1 MKRRED
7 HRRRIQRR
15 YGGLAKGDASSRK
28 GEGGR
33 FHPVEQA
40 KRIGYT
46 DAELSRVPAGAI
58 MGMGCGN
65 PTALAELRPGET
77 VLDIGC
83 GGGLDA
89 FLAADAVGKSGKVF
103 GVDPTRQM
111 VEKARE
117 NARSG
122 DYGNVRFE
130 QGEVEHLPIGD
141 DSRRRLP
148 GVQPPTVD
156 VVISNCV
163 INHCLDKLAAFRE
176 ILRVLRPGG
185 RMHIADLVTVGKFS
199 REVFDDRVWGAWLT
213 AASGRQEYLEA
224 IRKAGFTN
232 ISVSSQGLFGMTEAD
247 QRLAGRIESI
257 RVTARK

>member
-7 HRRRIQRR
+7 LRRRMQRR
-15 YGGLAKGDASSRK
+15 YAGLASGDASSRK
-28 GEGGR
+28 GEAGR
-33 FHPVEQA
+33 LAPVEQA

-46 DAELSRVPAGAI
+46 EAELSRVPAGAI

-65 PTALAELRPGET
+65 PTALAELCPGET
-77 VLDIGC
+77 VLDVGC

-89 FLAADAVGKSGKVF
+89 FLAADAVGKTGKVL
-103 GVDPTRQM
+103 GVDPTGQM
-111 VEKARE
+111 VERARE

-130 QGEVEHLPIGD
+130 QGEVEYLPFAD
-141 DSRRRLP
+141 DS
-148 GVQPPTVD
+148 VD

-163 INHCLDKLAAFRE
+163 INHCMDKLAVFEE

-185 RMHIADLVTVGKFS
+185 RMHIADLVTVGKFPLGVS
-199 REVFDDRVWGAWLT
+199 DDPVWGAWLT
-213 AASGRQEYLEA
+213 AASGQQEYLDA
-224 IRKAGFTN
+224 IRKAGFRN
-232 ISVSSQGLFGMTEAD
+232 ISVSSQGLFNMAEAD
-247 QRLAGRIESI
+247 ERLAGKIESI

>member
-15 YGGLAKGDASSRK
+15 YAGLAKGDASSRK

-65 PTALAELRPGET
+65 PTALAELLPGET

-89 FLAADAVGKSGKVF
+89 FLAADAVGKSGKVL

-141 DSRRRLP
+141 DS
-148 GVQPPTVD
+148 VD
-156 VVISNCV
+156 VVISNRV

-224 IRKAGFTN
+224 IRKAGFRN
-232 ISVSSQGLFGMTEAD
+232 ISVSSQGLFGMAEAD

-257 RVTARK
+257 RVTAHR